1 MPYAGRKKLKQM
13 GSVVRVLLMIAFSC
27 TACMPSTHPS
37 EAIRE
42 MARRIRL
49 GLPLAGLNV
58 SDSDE
63 TWGTY
68 LLFGDE
74 RDESGI

>member
-1 MPYAGRKKLKQM
+1 MQ
-13 GSVVRVLLMIAFSC
+13 SIVRVLLIVAFSR

-42 MARRIRL
+42 MERRISK

-63 TWGTY
+63 TWGMY